1 MIEGQVDFLFL
12 FFVKMEMP
20 ALSHNENIVTL
31 SYGFVSAQTVVQIS
45 QDPVWEVGFL
55 HLSE

>member
-1 MIEGQVDFLFL
+1 
-12 FFVKMEMP
+12 MP
-20 ALSHNENIVTL
+20 VLSHNENIVTL
-31 SYGFVSAQTVVQIS
+31 SYGFVSAQKVVQIT